1 MWCFQLLL
9 AWIRSLLGAK
19 KEKESHNKQLKKKNL
34 AEAGLC
40 YFFVWSFSSW
50 GEWGGRWGVRGL
62 LFIGMHGLLIGVAS
76 LVVED
81 RL

>member
-19 KEKESHNKQLKKKNL
+19 KEKESHNKQLKKKKL
-34 AEAGLC
+34 AEAGLR
-40 YFFVWSFSSW
+40 YFFVWGFSSW
-50 GEWGGRWGVRGL
+50 GEWGGGERVTLHWDAR
-62 LFIGMHGLLIGVAS
+62 AS

-81 RL
+81 RLWAQGPR